1 MDWFEILIKVPQ
13 GLCEQASAIA
23 NMIVPYGI
31 YVEDYS
37 DLAGYHF
44 ASDIAGIYKFVS
56 PLCSI
61 SVIND
66 KAGKKK

>member
-1 MDWFEILIKVPQ
+1 MP
-13 GLCEQASAIA
+13 
-23 NMIVPYGI
+23 
-31 YVEDYS
+31 
-37 DLAGYHF
+37 
-44 ASDIAGIYKFVS
+44 DIERIYKFVS